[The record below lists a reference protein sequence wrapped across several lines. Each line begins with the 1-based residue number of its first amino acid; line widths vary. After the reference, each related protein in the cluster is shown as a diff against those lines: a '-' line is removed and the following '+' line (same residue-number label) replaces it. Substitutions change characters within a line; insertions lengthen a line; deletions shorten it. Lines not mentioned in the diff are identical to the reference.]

1 MKAVPSFEVY
11 TPSSLREVLSIYS
24 SLDGEVV
31 LYAGGTDL
39 MPFMRRGK
47 IRPRAVVDLSGV
59 RELRYVRRE
68 GDLIHVGGLTTVHD
82 LATSPAIPLSYFSIR
97 WLRKY
102 FGAETTRHMATVGG
116 NLASGGERDIP
127 AIMAS
132 LDGEVKI
139 VGADGEK
146 VVGPLGLTLSRGEVI
161 VEAIFRDWGPG
172 SVSWFGKFEK
182 RASNGIGVVTAAVS
196 MKAVDGVVEKIGVVL
211 NRVEGRTM
219 GRLTDLENALVGKT
233 IDPSLIKAAV
243 EESVSRIRPASDFRA
258 SSSFRKHVSKVL
270 VRRGL
275 EFCWSYLTRGGSVE
289 D

>member
-11 TPSSLREVLSIYS
+11 TPSSLREVISLYS
-24 SLDGEVV
+24 RLDGDVV

-59 RELRYVRRE
+59 NELRYVKRE
-68 GDLIHVGGLTTVHD
+68 REIIRVGGLATVHE
-82 LATSPAIPLSYFSIR
+82 LANSPAIPRNYLSIR
-97 WLRKY
+97 WLSKY

-139 VGADGEK
+139 VGPEGER
-146 VVGPLGLTLSRGEVI
+146 VAGPLELSLRRGEV
-161 VEAIFRDWGPG
+161 VAEAVFRDWGPG
-172 SVSWFGKFEK
+172 SVSWFSKFEK

-196 MKAVDGVVEKIGVVL
+196 MKAVDGIVKKLRIVL
-211 NRVEGRTM
+211 NRVEGRQM
-219 GRLTDLENALVGKT
+219 GRLTDLENALIGKA
-233 IDPSLIKAAV
+233 INPSLLREAV

-270 VRRGL
+270 LRRGL
-275 EFCWSYLTRGGSVE
+275 EFCWSYLMRGGFDE